1 MSVGQKLL
9 ISGLKAAGEPTRLRI
24 LALLRHGDL
33 AVGELA
39 RILDQSQPRLS
50 HHLKSLTQ
58 AGLVERLPEGAWVF
72 YRIQRRGWADRL
84 LQGIFSKLDI
94 DSDPFTTDFNVATA
108 CTDKSCAVGS
118 ILIFQKSLKDWD
130 QLRALHY
137 PDSAIEREILG
148 AC

>member
-9 ISGLKAAGEPTRLRI
+9 IGGLKAAGEPTRLRI

-58 AGLVERLPEGAWVF
+58 AAW
-72 YRIQRRGWADRL
+72 L
-84 LQGIFSKLDI
+84 
-94 DSDPFTTDFNVATA
+94 N
-108 CTDKSCAVGS
+108 GS
-118 ILIFQKSLKDWD
+118 
-130 QLRALHY
+130 LRALGY
-137 PDSAIEREILG
+137 FTEFSVEGGLTGCCRG
-148 AC
+148 SFRS